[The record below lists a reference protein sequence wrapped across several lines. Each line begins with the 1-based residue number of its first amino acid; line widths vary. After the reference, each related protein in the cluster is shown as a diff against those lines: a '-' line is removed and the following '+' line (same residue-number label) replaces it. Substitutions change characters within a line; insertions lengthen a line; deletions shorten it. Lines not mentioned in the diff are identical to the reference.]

1 MQRKNELSFLNIVF
15 CLLVIL
21 IHVLSDPVTLL
32 PKESWQYGVAFVPWR
47 LSGFVV
53 QGFIFLSGLKMFLK
67 DDSSKYI
74 TYCKN
79 KFTKIVVPYILVA
92 VLFYACFLWRKYIGF
107 NIKDFL
113 GNIIKGDLVF
123 HFYFVITI
131 VQFYLLRPVWTF
143 MVKKIPPGYAII
155 CSIIIMALCRYKFS
169 FFQYNDRIFTSYL
182 TYWVL
187 GCYAGKY
194 YERLLLHI
202 KKYKTVYISQFVVV
216 AIFEAVIS
224 YIQFVYGGIG
234 FLAELHFIYCIS
246 AILGTAGVATLVA
259 DRVMEK
265 KLFRKIDNSSY
276 YIYLIHPLF
285 IFISDGL
292 LSKFGIGDI
301 SVGFVIRSIITYTL
315 SIFVS
320 VAYIEMKK
328 RNKKC
333 QSLRKQ
339 G

>member
-21 IHVLSDPVTLL
+21 IHVLSDPVTVLS
-32 PKESWQYGVAFVPWR
+32 KESWQYGVVFVPWR
-47 LSGFVV
+47 LSAFVV

-67 DDSSKYI
+67 EDSHKYLE
-74 TYCKN
+74 YCKN
-79 KFTKIVVPYILVA
+79 KFTKIVVPYILTA
-92 VLFYACFLWRKYIGF
+92 VFFYVCFLWRNYLGF
-107 NIKDFL
+107 SLKDFF
-113 GNIIKGDLVF
+113 GYIIKGDLVF
-123 HFYFVITI
+123 HFYFVIII

-143 MVKKIPPGYAII
+143 MVKKVPPKYAII
-155 CSIIIMALCRYKFS
+155 GSIILMFLCRYRFS

-216 AIFEAVIS
+216 AILEAVIS
-224 YIQFVYGGIG
+224 YIQFVYGGIV

-246 AILGTAGVATLVA
+246 AILGTTGVATLVA
-259 DRVMEK
+259 NIVMEK
-265 KLFRKIDNSSY
+265 KLFRKVDNASY

-285 IFISDGL
+285 IFITDWL
-292 LSKFGIGDI
+292 ISKYGISNI
-301 SVGFVIRSIITYTL
+301 AVGFVIRCIITYTL

-328 RNKKC
+328 RIKKC